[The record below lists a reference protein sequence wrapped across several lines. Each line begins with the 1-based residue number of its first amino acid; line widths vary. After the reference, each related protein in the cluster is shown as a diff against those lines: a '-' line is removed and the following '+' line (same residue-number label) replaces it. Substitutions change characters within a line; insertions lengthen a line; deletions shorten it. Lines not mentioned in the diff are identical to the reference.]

1 MVMRYLIILLFL
13 VGCSTT
19 IPLKS
24 RGLSEND
31 RRFYIIQNG
40 YVINKEVRRSFE
52 EGVICEKMPKELVF
66 QMYGYPDI
74 ITDLPDGEYKWTYL
88 QLDHSKVEK
97 YRIVLEVVF
106 TDYHEVKFF
115 ECDSTLIGN

>member
-1 MVMRYLIILLFL
+1 MRYLIILLFL
-13 VGCSTT
+13 LGCSTS
-19 IPLKS
+19 ISLKS

-74 ITDLPDGEYKWTYL
+74 MTDLPDGEYKWTYL
-88 QLDHSKVEK
+88 QLDNSRVEK
-97 YRIVLEVVF
+97 YKIILEAVF
-106 TDYHEVKFF
+106 TDYDVVKFF
-115 ECDSTLIGN
+115 EGDSSLVGK